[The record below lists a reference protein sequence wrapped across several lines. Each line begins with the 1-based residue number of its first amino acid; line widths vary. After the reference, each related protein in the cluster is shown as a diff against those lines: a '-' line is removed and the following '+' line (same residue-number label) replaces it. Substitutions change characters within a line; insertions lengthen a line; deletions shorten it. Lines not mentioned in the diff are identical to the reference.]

1 MFRSNPLYNVN
12 LTFLLMNKRILIV
25 AMAIMFAS
33 TFVIFGTSGIVQSA
47 HACPNAGSTS
57 AQDPTSSNN
66 VNVQLRPQSPQLI
79 SGQSA

>member
-1 MFRSNPLYNVN
+1 MIGSNPLYNVN
-12 LTFLLMNKRILIV
+12 LTFRLMNKRILI

-33 TFVIFGTSGIVQSA
+33 RFVIFGINDIVQSA

-57 AQDPTSSNN
+57 TQDPTSSNN

-79 SGQSA
+79 LSQSA